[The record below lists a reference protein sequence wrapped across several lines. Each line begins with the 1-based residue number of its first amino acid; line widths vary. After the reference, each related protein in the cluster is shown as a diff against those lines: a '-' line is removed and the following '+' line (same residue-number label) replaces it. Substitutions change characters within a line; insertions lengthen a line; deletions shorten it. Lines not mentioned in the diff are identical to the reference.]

1 MRRNL
6 FVIAAALAM
15 VVGAVM
21 VFTGFGFAQ
30 ANGSD
35 DGGYSYGESSEGAD
49 PDLEN
54 RYGPGAGSQEEVAD
68 VATDD
73 GGYGEPGEGEGPDME
88 HRYGPGTGS
97 QEEAAEVTTDDGDCL
112 GAGPAEPQ
120 GLGHGYSHGE
130 SSEGAGPGL
139 ENHWG
144 WPDD

>member
-6 FVIAAALAM
+6 FVIAGALAL

-21 VFTGFGFAQ
+21 LFTGFGFAQ

-35 DGGYSYGESSEGAD
+35 EGGYSYGESSEGAG

-54 RYGPGAGSQEEVAD
+54 
-68 VATDD
+68 
-73 GGYGEPGEGEGPDME
+73 
-88 HRYGPGTGS
+88 RYGPGTGS
-97 QEEAAEVTTDDGDCL
+97 QEEVAGVATDDGDCS

-130 SSEGAGPGL
+130 SSDGAGPGL